1 MFTPRCDIS
10 SATEFAAALNEMGN
24 ITPTMPPI
32 KGCINAAMVLQVGCL
47 DALGCAVTIQYINGI
62 QDSVFENMPYSQWRP
77 TIQPKVNTSWN
88 LHELLP
94 DLDFFIILASIV
106 GISGS
111 PGQSNY
117 AAGCAFQDAL
127 ARYRTETGR
136 RASVSLDLGWMRD
149 DGVIRESAELQ
160 RRRAAAA
167 DLNPVATADLLAL
180 LDHYCDPSL
189 APLAPDQS
197 QLLVGL
203 GTPSEVRARGGD
215 TSWAQRTRLFAGFDV
230 ARAAGAE
237 AAGGREDAAQLFRR
251 ADTAAGRAEV
261 VVAAL
266 REKLARALGV
276 VVDEIDAAKGLA
288 DYGVDSLMAVELRN
302 WIRKD
307 FGVSLAVFEIMD
319 GGKTV
324 RDIGV
329 SVEAKAER

>member
-1 MFTPRCDIS
+1 
-10 SATEFAAALNEMGN
+10 
-24 ITPTMPPI
+24 MPL
-32 KGCINAAMVLQVGCL
+32 AVLL
-47 DALGCAVTIQYINGI
+47 RYKILTGI
-62 QDSVFENMPYSQWRP
+62 QDSVFENMSYSQWRP
-77 TIQPKVNTSWN
+77 TIQSKVNTSWN
-88 LHELLP
+88 LHDLLP
-94 DLDFFIILASIV
+94 DLDFFIMLASIV
-106 GISGS
+106 GIYGS

-189 APLAPDQS
+189 APPAPDQS
-197 QLLVGL
+197 QLLVGI

-230 ARAAGAE
+230 ARAAAGAE
-237 AAGGREDAAQLFRR
+237 AAGGSEDAAQLFRR

-276 VVDEIDAAKGLA
+276 VVDEIDAVKGLA

-324 RDIGV
+324 KDIGV